1 MEILELFYKSKS
13 GDINCQ
19 AKLLECYKSASL
31 PLTLKYLKIA
41 NKLGLS
47 YDDLRNLNVAAFY
60 KVLLNFD
67 EERAEFI
74 EYFKYIY
81 LMTLRDS
88 LRDVYRKM
96 GRDYNLLSI
105 DNIDGNYTLQFNST
119 ELVEESSKYSKYEEK
134 EIYDYVINKR
144 KVKLTNVEYEI
155 TKLFLDGMS
164 VKEIANYRN
173 RNYTETFRTLK
184 RAIQKIRRAI
194 LETEI

>member
-19 AKLLECYKSASL
+19 AKLLECCKSASL

>member
-1 MEILELFYKSKS
+1 MEILELFYKLKS
-13 GDINCQ
+13 GDIHCQ
-19 AKLLECYKSASL
+19 AKLLECCKSASL

>member
-19 AKLLECYKSASL
+19 AKLLECCKSASL

-96 GRDYNLLSI
+96 GKDYNLLSI

>member
-19 AKLLECYKSASL
+19 AKLLECCKSASL

-67 EERAEFI
+67 EERDEFI

-81 LMTLRDS
+81 LMT